1 MELFFFS
8 AMVYQLYYLHQ
19 LIGFFFLPTMNCT
32 IMEQLKLTNIKISL

>member
-19 LIGFFFLPTMNCT
+19 LIGFFFFTHNELHNY
-32 IMEQLKLTNIKISL
+32 